1 MESLYMDELNDIKR
15 KTRQVF
21 NRSGIYPFLDD
32 GNLREELDDE
42 IPGFQI
48 FSLWGDDYGVKDEE

>member
-1 MESLYMDELNDIKR
+1 MDELNDIKR

-21 NRSGIYPFLDD
+21 NRSGMYPFLDD

-48 FSLWGDDYGVKDEE
+48 FSLWGDEYGVKDEE